1 MSDVGAA
8 AAQRYREDLRSK
20 AARMGGGSDAR
31 SVDASDFTPGERL
44 DTEAKTGMRPVSR
57 QARRDGGTVSG
68 AHAAATPGRA
78 ARKSGGGFGDAFVNR
93 NAKEA
98 NEERAGVKHDMG
110 LKGGGRAHRAEGG
123 DADWVKNIR
132 SDAFRVGPRKEPTPE
147 ERSQGARDVEDW
159 MAKRRPPA
167 KAEGGSV
174 YKPDIE
180 SAPSELRKLKR
191 SSASG
196 TVETR
201 VGRAAGGPLST
212 PLAAGMGGQGRF
224 DFNFPGNRAQAV
236 GLKDGG
242 RAKAH
247 ERYGHGPS
255 CTCSSCRSHKAAGGR
270 AYGRSPEDVEFDND
284 ARETLGEGRPGYN
297 EDAVNK
303 SIASSN
309 RSGRKIGSREARMI
323 HSLLKGRAEGGSA
336 KSYSNTRGPDG
347 KPIEIGMPKPG
358 AKPAGGGTSYS
369 NTRGPDGKPI
379 KISGKAKG
387 GKVAEGALRQ
397 HRDEHQAM
405 GIKGRAR
412 GGRSGKGKTNINI
425 IIGSGAHQPPPAAP
439 PPGMNPQLA
448 IRPPPPPMPPPGM
461 PPPGAG
467 PPMGAPMGA
476 GPPPGMPPPGLMP
489 PRASGGRAPGGGG
502 KYYVYGRDNA
512 RSTSGKWA
520 FDVHANSPEG
530 IAAEVA
536 KGHPNGSRAV
546 IEGFQ
551 KSKDQ
556 PRARGGRAPK
566 MEAGAGSGLGR
577 LEKIDEYGKRSREG
591 ED

>member
-270 AYGRSPEDVEFDND
+270 ATYGRSPEDVEFDND

-405 GIKGRAR
+405 GIKGRAS

-489 PRASGGRAPGGGG
+489 PRA
-502 KYYVYGRDNA
+502 
-512 RSTSGKWA
+512 
-520 FDVHANSPEG
+520 
-530 IAAEVA
+530 
-536 KGHPNGSRAV
+536 
-546 IEGFQ
+546 
-551 KSKDQ
+551 
-556 PRARGGRAPK
+556 RGGRAPK